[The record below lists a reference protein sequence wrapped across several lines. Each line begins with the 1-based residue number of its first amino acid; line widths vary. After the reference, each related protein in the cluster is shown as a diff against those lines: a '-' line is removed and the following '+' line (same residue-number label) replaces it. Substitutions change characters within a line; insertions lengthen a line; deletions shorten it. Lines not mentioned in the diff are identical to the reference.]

1 MENEQQ
7 LKDLKFYCWQL
18 KIETAE
24 HLQKFKN
31 KFKIKKTETLLQKLA
46 REYNGKTY
54 NKINFGRLENGN

>member
-31 KFKIKKTETLLQKLA
+31 KFKIKDFETLLQKLA

-54 NKINFGRLENGN
+54 NKINFGSW

>member
-31 KFKIKKTETLLQKLA
+31 KFKIKDFETLLQKLA
-46 REYNGKTY
+46 REYNGTTY
-54 NKINFGRLENGN
+54 NKINFGSL

>member
-54 NKINFGRLENGN
+54 NKINFGSL